1 MNRID
6 PWRFG
11 AAAAIAFSLL
21 FTLCALAFALA
32 PEGTLDFFNSWFHG
46 LDLRLLRP
54 QGGRALTIGQYV
66 YGLVGVALVGF
77 VGAAALAALY
87 DLFSVRS
94 RPR

>member
-1 MNRID
+1 MTHLD

-11 AAAAIAFSLL
+11 AAAAVAFSLL
-21 FTLCALAFALA
+21 FSLCALAFMLA

-54 QGGRALTIGQYV
+54 QGGRGLTLGQYL
-66 YGLVGVALVGF
+66 YGLVGVAVVGF
-77 VGAAALAALY
+77 GGAAALAALY
-87 DLFSVRS
+87 DLFAFR